1 MLDEAGWPSDAP
13 PTTIFLTPLH
23 SSASEA
29 LPVHSPRISSAHIL
43 MDGMTHIMRLC
54 ALVADMMT
62 VDQVD
67 ERMDS
72 EVVGGGCHRGRAI

>member
-1 MLDEAGWPSDAP
+1 
-13 PTTIFLTPLH
+13 
-23 SSASEA
+23 
-29 LPVHSPRISSAHIL
+29 
-43 MDGMTHIMRLC
+43 MDGMTHMMRLH

>member
-1 MLDEAGWPSDAP
+1 MRGTDTGGPY
-13 PTTIFLTPLH
+13 LTGDTVKDP
-23 SSASEA
+23 
-29 LPVHSPRISSAHIL
+29 PRISSAHIL

>member
-1 MLDEAGWPSDAP
+1 
-13 PTTIFLTPLH
+13 
-23 SSASEA
+23 
-29 LPVHSPRISSAHIL
+29 

-72 EVVGGGCHRGRAI
+72 EVVGGGCHHGRAI